1 MKMIV
6 GLGNPGRQYE
16 HTRHNIGFE
25 TLDLLAE
32 QWDIRINVNRSG
44 GLTGMGLA
52 EGQKLL
58 LVKPLTYMNLSGDCV
73 QPLAAYY
80 KLAPEDILVLCDD
93 INLPMGQLRIRLKGS
108 AGGHNGLKSI
118 IGRLG
123 SDGFPRI
130 RMGVGG
136 APEGMDL
143 KDLVLAHYSSAEQA
157 AVLEEEKNAAAA
169 VRLFLTQGPAAAM
182 NAFNKKKPAD
192 GGEP

>member
-157 AVLEEEKNAAAA
+157 AVLEEEKSAAAA

-182 NAFNKKKPAD
+182 NEFNKKKPAD